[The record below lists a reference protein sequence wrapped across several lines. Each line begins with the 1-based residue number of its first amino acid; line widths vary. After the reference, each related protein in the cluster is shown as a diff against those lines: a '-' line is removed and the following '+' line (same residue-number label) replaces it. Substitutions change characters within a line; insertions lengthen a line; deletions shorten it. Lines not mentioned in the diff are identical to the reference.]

1 MKDWIISI
9 VSVVLITSIVCLILP
24 QGKMGKFVKNI
35 FSILTMLV
43 IIKPLIYLKDGNFN
57 FEQFA
62 GSDIV
67 IQTDFLDYIYQK
79 RVDEQT
85 KICLKIIEEN
95 GIKNAKVDINFEI
108 ENQDIK
114 IKLVQ
119 INLQDSVIISDKGH
133 IDIKEE
139 IVAEISSYLF
149 VEKEVVII
157 YEWSKQKE

>member
-157 YEWSKQKE
+157 YE

>member
-43 IIKPLIYLKDGNFN
+43 IIKPLIYLKNGNFN

-67 IQTDFLDYIYQK
+67 IQADFLNYIYQK

-95 GIKNAKVDINFEI
+95 GVKNAKVDINFEI

-139 IVAEISSYLF
+139 IVAEVSSYLL
-149 VEKEVVII
+149 VEKEVVIV
-157 YEWSKQKE
+157 YE